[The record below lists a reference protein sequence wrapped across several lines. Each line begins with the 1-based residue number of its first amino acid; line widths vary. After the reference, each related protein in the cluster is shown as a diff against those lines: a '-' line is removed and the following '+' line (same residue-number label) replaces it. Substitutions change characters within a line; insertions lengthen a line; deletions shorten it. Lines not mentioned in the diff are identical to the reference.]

1 MNHLTIIK
9 RMQADGLSLS
19 LTEEGRIDVAG
30 DRATI
35 ERWLPLLREHKPD
48 IFAALSAAT
57 VSDLTHADELAVR
70 HWVAEIEEG
79 DPLMVEQV
87 IFRCRVNP
95 DARQYFLMRSAEV
108 PQGTDNRRFCTECAN
123 LNKVGY
129 CEAAERGE
137 INGAGARYRPWQGLP
152 RRCDR
157 FLPI

>member
-1 MNHLTIIK
+1 MSHLTIIK
-9 RMQADGLSLS
+9 QMQGDGLSLS
-19 LTEEGRIDVAG
+19 LTEEGQIDVAG
-30 DRATI
+30 DGATI

-57 VSDLTHADELAVR
+57 VTDLAHSEELAVR
-70 HWVAEIEEG
+70 HWLAEIEED

-87 IFRCRVNP
+87 IYRCKVNP

-108 PQGTDNRRFCTECAN
+108 TQASYNRRFCAECTN
-123 LNKVGY
+123 LTKAGY

-137 INGAGARYRPWQGLP
+137 IDGAGTRYRPWQGLP

-157 FLPI
+157 FLSV